1 MLKLIIN
8 IFTKYKFIPFIFF
21 VFFTNTTIY
30 SKSMYTSLSI
40 EESKSKIDEGLIIV
54 DVREEYEFNESRIPN
69 SHLIPLNTISKELLV
84 SKFGQNADIII
95 HCRSGKRSKVAAEI
109 LTNDGYNGQIFE
121 IDAGIIGWIQSGQ
134 TTISN

>member
-1 MLKLIIN
+1 MYKLNLN
-8 IFTKYKFIPFIFF
+8 IYTKYKVILLIFF

-30 SKSMYTSLSI
+30 SKSMFTSLSI
-40 EESKSKIDEGLIIV
+40 EESKLKMEEGLIIV
-54 DVREEYEFNESRIPN
+54 DVREESEFNELRIPN

-109 LTNDGYNGQIFE
+109 LSNDDYTGQIFE
-121 IDAGIIGWIQSGQ
+121 IDTGIIGWIESGQ

>member
-1 MLKLIIN
+1 MFRLIIN

-21 VFFTNTTIY
+21 VFFANTTIY

-40 EESKSKIDEGLIIV
+40 EESKLKIEEGFIIV
-54 DVREEYEFNESRIPN
+54 DVREESEFNESRIPN
-69 SHLIPLNTISKELLV
+69 SHLIPLNTVSKDLLV
-84 SKFGQNADIII
+84 SKFGEKADIII

-109 LTNDGYNGQIFE
+109 LANQGYEGTIFE
-121 IDAGIIGWIQSGQ
+121 IDTGIIGWMKSGQ

>member
-1 MLKLIIN
+1 MYKLNLN
-8 IFTKYKFIPFIFF
+8 IFTKYKVILFIFF
-21 VFFTNTTIY
+21 VFFTNTNIY
-30 SKSMYTSLSI
+30 SKTMFTSLSI
-40 EESKSKIDEGLIIV
+40 EESKLKIEEGLIIV
-54 DVREEYEFNESRIPN
+54 DVREESEFNELRIPN

-109 LTNDGYNGQIFE
+109 LSNDDYTGQIFE
-121 IDAGIIGWIQSGQ
+121 IDTGIIGWIESGQ

>member
-1 MLKLIIN
+1 MFKLIIN
-8 IFTKYKFIPFIFF
+8 ILTKYKFIPFIFF
-21 VFFTNTTIY
+21 AFFTNTTIY

-40 EESKSKIDEGLIIV
+40 EESKLKIEEGLIIV
-54 DVREEYEFNESRIPN
+54 DVREESEFNESRIPN

-95 HCRSGKRSKVAAEI
+95 HCRSGKRSKAAAEI

-121 IDAGIIGWIQSGQ
+121 IDTGIIGWIQSGQ
-134 TTISN
+134 STISN

>member
-1 MLKLIIN
+1 M
-8 IFTKYKFIPFIFF
+8 F
-21 VFFTNTTIY
+21 
-30 SKSMYTSLSI
+30 TSLSI
-40 EESKSKIDEGLIIV
+40 EESKLKMEEGLIIV
-54 DVREEYEFNESRIPN
+54 DVREESEFNESRIPN

-109 LTNDGYNGQIFE
+109 LSNDDYTGQIFE
-121 IDAGIIGWIQSGQ
+121 IDTGIIGWIESGQ

>member
-1 MLKLIIN
+1 MFKLIIN

-40 EESKSKIDEGLIIV
+40 EESKSKIEEGLIIV
-54 DVREEYEFNESRIPN
+54 DVREESEFNESRIPN

-95 HCRSGKRSKVAAEI
+95 HCRSFSQF
-109 LTNDGYNGQIFE
+109 LNHM
-121 IDAGIIGWIQSGQ
+121 IINIHH
-134 TTISN
+134 

>member
-1 MLKLIIN
+1 MFRLIIN

-21 VFFTNTTIY
+21 VFFANTTIY

-40 EESKSKIDEGLIIV
+40 EESKLKIEEGLIIV
-54 DVREEYEFNESRIPN
+54 DVREESEFNESRIPN
-69 SHLIPLNTISKELLV
+69 SHLIPLNTISKELLI

-109 LTNDGYNGQIFE
+109 LTNDGYTGQIFE
-121 IDAGIIGWIQSGQ
+121 IDTGIIGWIESGQ

>member
-1 MLKLIIN
+1 MFKLIIN
-8 IFTKYKFIPFIFF
+8 ILTKYKFIPFIFF

-54 DVREEYEFNESRIPN
+54 DVREESEFNESRIPN

-95 HCRSGKRSKVAAEI
+95 HCRSGKRSKAAAEI

-121 IDAGIIGWIQSGQ
+121 IDTGIIGWIQSGQ
-134 TTISN
+134 STISN

>member
-1 MLKLIIN
+1 MYKLNLN
-8 IFTKYKFIPFIFF
+8 IFTKYKIILFIFF
-21 VFFTNTTIY
+21 VFFTNTNIY
-30 SKSMYTSLSI
+30 SKTMFTSLSI
-40 EESKSKIDEGLIIV
+40 EESKLKIEEGLIIV
-54 DVREEYEFNESRIPN
+54 DVREESEFNELRIPN

-109 LTNDGYNGQIFE
+109 LSNDDYTGQIFE
-121 IDAGIIGWIQSGQ
+121 IDTGIIGWIESGQ